1 MRAQHKNINMKKK
14 YKNIKMT
21 NILGA
26 IAYLASFLIFVTG
39 VSGIYA
45 NEKLNRNMH
54 TIIEYKDWREEV
66 VELKATL
73 KEIYDSGI
81 DNIVI
86 GSKKDIDKQVKI
98 VDDFFAE
105 INSLD
110 TLDEEERKYCNNIE
124 SYYNELKDKRKL
136 YMSNFEN
143 IKLTEDNVEE
153 YGEELEKSVKSLEL
167 VWENVS
173 TELDNFSQY
182 INSYTVE
189 AANQSR
195 KIAYLSCGIIFLI
208 LVVGSIS
215 FIGIAIFLRKAAKD
229 SIDNIKDILK
239 NVSDGNL
246 AVDFDYEGKS
256 EFVEMR
262 QSIKSAIGSF
272 GTMILGVNSISN
284 NVNTMAK
291 ELSSISSNLMDNTK
305 EIEASIEDV
314 TNGTIEQ
321 ANDLIKINN
330 ALDGF
335 SEVIEGFIE
344 NLKHLNSSSYQISN
358 SANVSNEK
366 MDNLAVTFN
375 YIEETFK
382 NLVERIDKLGAN
394 ISKVNDITTLID
406 DISEQTNL
414 LALNAAIEAAR
425 AGEAGKGFAVVAE
438 EIRKLAEQSKVSAG
452 HISDLVS
459 EVSGETSDIVNVSD
473 DVSKKLNNSLSVI
486 GDSIDSFNEIVD
498 LIEDVVPRI
507 NSLTDASNE
516 IGKEKGNIVEMV
528 ENASA
533 IAEEVSASA
542 QEITGALKSIS
553 VGSEDVGSRSKDL
566 SELTNTLKTTLDEF
580 NI

>member
-256 EFVEMR
+256 EFAEMR

-321 ANDLIKINN
+321 ANDLVKINN